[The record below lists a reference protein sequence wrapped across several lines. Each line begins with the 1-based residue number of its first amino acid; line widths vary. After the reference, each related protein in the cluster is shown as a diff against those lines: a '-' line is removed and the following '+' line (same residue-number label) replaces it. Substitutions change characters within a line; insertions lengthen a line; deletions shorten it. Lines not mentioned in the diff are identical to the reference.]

1 MAEQA
6 VDPADVPGEVASLQ
20 QGQLKGRQK
29 LLRDGSGLASNGPP
43 VLARGYVL
51 GMAFEGHGHRTRFDD
66 SKNTPSEFRGTG
78 SRGTGSRNRFRGTG
92 FEEQVRMH
100 RSSMGEFSRMERE
113 CLDTLMSSSSTISDT
128 AFSMTASCEWFV
140 PATPASE
147 SSLRRLLCLPSDMA
161 YEVHGRNA
169 RLENKW
175 LQKYIDVMRA
185 QPFFSD

>member
-1 MAEQA
+1 MRAEVAEQA

-78 SRGTGSRNRFRGTG
+78 SRGTGSRNTFRGTG
-92 FEEQVRMH
+92 FEDT
-100 RSSMGEFSRMERE
+100 SSH
-113 CLDTLMSSSSTISDT
+113 
-128 AFSMTASCEWFV
+128 ASKFDGGVLTNGKGV
-140 PATPASE
+140 P
-147 SSLRRLLCLPSDMA
+147 
-161 YEVHGRNA
+161 
-169 RLENKW
+169 
-175 LQKYIDVMRA
+175 
-185 QPFFSD
+185 